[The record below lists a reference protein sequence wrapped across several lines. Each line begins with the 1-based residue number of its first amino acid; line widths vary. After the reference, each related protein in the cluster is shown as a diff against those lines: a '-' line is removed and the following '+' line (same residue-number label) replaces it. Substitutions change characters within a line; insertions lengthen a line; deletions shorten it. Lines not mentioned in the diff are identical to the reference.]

1 MNSWTWGQVQRWT
14 RDRQACRSLVT
25 ALWADQL
32 EENQGSSYTRLNV
45 FRTWTA
51 VIRYIL
57 YANLRSSKNRN
68 LIFYLTN
75 SIIIYPGPENHF
87 IFNSVQKETILFL
100 NQKWVTEFDRRYFE
114 WMSVVDLRSSP
125 IARKYETTSKTTCWH
140 LNAIYLYYWR
150 YVQRTYYRV
159 FD

>member
-1 MNSWTWGQVQRWT
+1 M
-14 RDRQACRSLVT
+14 T

-68 LIFYLTN
+68 LIFDFTN
-75 SIIIYPGPENHF
+75 SILIYPGPENHF
-87 IFNSVQKETILFL
+87 NFNSVQKETILFL

-125 IARKYETTSKTTCWH
+125 IARKYETSQRLHAGIWMQYTCIIGGMFKERIV
-140 LNAIYLYYWR
+140 AYLINLQLFNLCIIFY
-150 YVQRTYYRV
+150 QGKCIMMK
-159 FD
+159 

>member
-1 MNSWTWGQVQRWT
+1 M
-14 RDRQACRSLVT
+14 T

-68 LIFYLTN
+68 LIFDFTN
-75 SIIIYPGPENHF
+75 SILIYPGPENHF
-87 IFNSVQKETILFL
+87 NFNSVQKETILFL
-100 NQKWVTEFDRRYFE
+100 NQKWVSEFDRRYFE

-125 IARKYETTSKTTCWH
+125 IARKYETSQRLHAGIWMQYTCIIGGMFKERIV
-140 LNAIYLYYWR
+140 AYLINLQLFNLCIIFYLGKCIMMK
-150 YVQRTYYRV
+150 
-159 FD
+159 